1 MSSDIYTNLHI
12 RKTRHSDTVRIGDAT
27 VSPSVSGDDESSQPV
42 PLVMIPTPRRRNQF
56 HCVDPLSVRNQFHL
70 RVEVDIRES
79 NGNNIMLP
87 RDPLC

>member
-42 PLVMIPTPRRRNQF
+42 PLY
-56 HCVDPLSVRNQFHL
+56 DDSDA
-70 RVEVDIRES
+70 EAS
-79 NGNNIMLP
+79 
-87 RDPLC
+87 